1 VTAARMLMVQG
12 TSSSVGKS
20 LLVAGLCRI
29 FARQGLRV
37 APFKAQNMSNNA
49 AVCADGSEIGR
60 AQALQAAAAGIAP
73 TADMNPVLLK
83 PEADCHSQ
91 VIVLGKVWKTLPA
104 RHYYERKQFLW
115 SHVTGALERLRSN
128 YDLIIAEGAGSP
140 VELNLKSGDIVN
152 MAIARHAEAPVLLV
166 GDIDRGGVF
175 AQLLGTLDLLSPE
188 ERTLVKGLIVNKFRG
203 DPTLFVDGVR
213 ILQERGG
220 VPVLGVVPY
229 LANLDL
235 PDEDAV
241 AIESGSS
248 TNAKPNEIEIA
259 VIRLPHI
266 ANFDDFDPLKSEPGV
281 RLRYVDS
288 PSHLGKPH
296 AVVLPG
302 TKSTMSDLRW
312 LRERG
317 IGDAIV
323 RLRDQGAAVVGICGG
338 YQMLGTVVRDPQ
350 KMESDIN
357 EIPGLDLLPVDTEFA
372 GQKATHQVLA
382 RVVSK
387 TGWMARL
394 SGISLTGY
402 EIHMGRTVTS
412 SRWLEIN
419 TRGNS
424 TCLVLDGAA
433 SEDGQVWGCYL
444 HGLFANDEFRRAWL
458 SSLRADFRASP
469 TRDSARLQLGLDRW
483 ADAVARALPVSAIEQ
498 IITEGTPR

>member
-1 VTAARMLMVQG
+1 MLMVQG

-60 AQALQAAAAGIAP
+60 AQALQAAAAGIPP

-83 PEADCHSQ
+83 PEADCQSQ

-115 SHVTGALERLRSN
+115 AHVTGALERLRSA
-128 YDLIIAEGAGSP
+128 YDLVIAEGAGSP

-152 MAIARHAEAPVLLV
+152 MAIARHAGAPVLLV
-166 GDIDRGGVF
+166 GDIDRGGLF

-188 ERTLVKGLIVNKFRG
+188 ERALVKGLIVNKFRG
-203 DPTLFVDGVR
+203 DPALFVDGVR
-213 ILQERGG
+213 ILAERGG

-229 LANLDL
+229 LPNLDL

-241 AIESGSS
+241 AIEGGGI
-248 TNAKPNEIEIA
+248 ADAEPAAIEIA

-266 ANFDDFDPLKSEPGV
+266 ANFDDFDPLESEPGV

-288 PSHLGKPH
+288 PSHLGQPH

-317 IGDAIV
+317 LGDAMV
-323 RLRDQGAAVVGICGG
+323 RLRDLGAAIVGICGG
-338 YQMLGTVVRDPQ
+338 YQMLGNVIRDPQ
-350 KMESDIN
+350 KIESDIT
-357 EIPGLDLLPVDTEFA
+357 EIPGLGLLPVDTIFA
-372 GQKATHQVLA
+372 GQKATHQVRA
-382 RVVSK
+382 RVASK
-387 TGWMARL
+387 VGWMARL
-394 SGISLTGY
+394 SGISLMGY
-402 EIHMGRTVTS
+402 EIHMGQTATS
-412 SRWLEIN
+412 TPWIEIN
-419 TRGNS
+419 TRGD
-424 TCLVLDGAA
+424 TICLVSDGAA
-433 SEDGQVWGCYL
+433 SQDGRVWGCYL

-469 TRDSARLQLGLDRW
+469 TCDSARLQLGLDRW
-483 ADAVARALPVSAIEQ
+483 ADAVAKAIPVAMIEQ
-498 IITEGTPR
+498 IIAEGAPR